1 MEIKKG
7 ISQMPEFLNQE
18 INYVVPSDGR
28 MYYVLKDGVL
38 EDGTVIA
45 TLDPKYAFDQTIP
58 CSTVGAFKEDGSIL
72 IDFDKREIKRID
84 KDLLL
89 VVSSKPSS
97 NEVLDALAKEND
109 QISKSMILDNATI
122 ITDKLINEMGITGE
136 MLFSDAFSEAN
147 VYKTDS
153 YNNKIGID
161 CSFIGKTSK
170 ELYFHTNDVNSE
182 SKIVN
187 LGEGLVNSSINNS
200 SLDHDTLISVSQD
213 AESYENDEVNPTSIV
228 EEVNTISEED
238 GPVVSKITDV
248 DDQSTSE
255 DVKLDIDHDILNEF
269 NSTNASANSEEDV
282 TSEEEIPSIV
292 SEEEVEDNDVVE
304 KTSDDIEKEMNES
317 NFVSTDSGS
326 VNDEVLDNA
335 IAVMKKMIEETNK
348 LNEKISSLEKEIEEK
363 DKTIEEQESKKSEL
377 NTLLG
382 QANEMLEKID

>member
-18 INYVVPSDGR
+18 INYVVPNDGK
-28 MYYVLKDGVL
+28 MYYVLKDGIL

-45 TLDPKYAFDQTIP
+45 TLDPKYAFNQTIP
-58 CSTVGAFKEDGSIL
+58 CSTVGAFKEDGSVL
-72 IDFDKREIKRID
+72 IDFDKKEIKRID

-97 NEVLDALAKEND
+97 NEVIDALTKEND
-109 QISKSMILDNATI
+109 EISKSMILDNATV

-170 ELYFHTNDVNSE
+170 ELYFHTNDVNSK
-182 SKIVN
+182 SKVVN
-187 LGEGLVNSSINNS
+187 LESISVGS
-200 SLDHDTLISVSQD
+200 SLDNVDNNASMSDAGNINDVSTSTP
-213 AESYENDEVNPTSIV
+213 AVDEI
-228 EEVNTISEED
+228 NTISED
-238 GPVVSKITDV
+238 DRTIVSQITDV
-248 DDQSTSE
+248 ANQDTKSDGF
-255 DVKLDIDHDILNEF
+255 KLDIDQDILNGF
-269 NSTNASANSEEDV
+269 NSTDNLEFKQDD
-282 TSEEEIPSIV
+282 ID
-292 SEEEVEDNDVVE
+292 DNDIKSSTFSDNSSLNQVDFNLEREQKPDVE
-304 KTSDDIEKEMNES
+304 ETHNSILES
-317 NFVSTDSGS
+317 ND

-348 LNEKISSLEKEIEEK
+348 LNEKINNLEKEIEEK
-363 DKTIEEQESKKSEL
+363 DRTIEKQESKKNEL
-377 NTLLG
+377 NSLLD

>member
-18 INYVVPSDGR
+18 INYVVPSDGK
-28 MYYVLKDGVL
+28 MYYVLKDGIL

-58 CSTVGAFKEDGSIL
+58 CSTVGAFKEDGSVL
-72 IDFDKREIKRID
+72 IDFDKKEIKRID

-97 NEVLDALAKEND
+97 NEVLDALTKEND
-109 QISKSMILDNATI
+109 EISKSMILDNATV

-147 VYKTDS
+147 IYKTDS

-170 ELYFHTNDVNSE
+170 ELYFHTNDVNSK
-182 SKIVN
+182 SKVVN
-187 LGEGLVNSSINNS
+187 LGAGVVDTNANDSGLGNNALS
-200 SLDHDTLISVSQD
+200 DISQSD
-213 AESYENDEVNPTSIV
+213 ENDAVNPTPVV
-228 EEVNTISEED
+228 EEISTISQED
-238 GPVVSKITDV
+238 GPVVSEITDV
-248 DDQSTSE
+248 DDQSASE

-269 NSTNASANSEEDV
+269 NSTNVSANNEEDV
-282 TSEEEIPSIV
+282 ISEEETPSIV
-292 SEEEVEDNDVVE
+292 SEEDTE
-304 KTSDDIEKEMNES
+304 
-317 NFVSTDSGS
+317 
-326 VNDEVLDNA
+326 NDEVLDNA

-348 LNEKISSLEKEIEEK
+348 LNEKISNLEKEIEEK

-377 NTLLG
+377 NTLLD

>member
-18 INYVVPSDGR
+18 INYVVPSDGK
-28 MYYVLKDGVL
+28 MYYVLKDGIL

-45 TLDPKYAFDQTIP
+45 ALDPKYAFDQTIP
-58 CSTVGAFKEDGSIL
+58 CSTVGAFKEDGSVL
-72 IDFDKREIKRID
+72 IDFDKKEIKQID

-97 NEVLDALAKEND
+97 NEVLDALTKEND
-109 QISKSMILDNATI
+109 EISKSMILDNATV

-187 LGEGLVNSSINNS
+187 LGAGVVAPKSDSSMTP
-200 SLDHDTLISVSQD
+200 DTLADVSENV
-213 AESYENDEVNPTSIV
+213 ESIENESTTITPIV
-228 EEVNTISEED
+228 EEVSAISEEN
-238 GPVVSKITDV
+238 GPVVSEITDV
-248 DDQSTSE
+248 DDQSSSE
-255 DVKLDIDHDILNEF
+255 GIKLDIDHDILNGF
-269 NSTNASANSEEDV
+269 NSDDVSAINETQED
-282 TSEEEIPSIV
+282 TPSIV
-292 SEEEVEDNDVVE
+292 SEEETEDDEVIE

-317 NFVSTDSGS
+317 SFDSIDSDS

-348 LNEKISSLEKEIEEK
+348 LNEKISNLEKEIEEK

-377 NTLLG
+377 NTLLD

>member
-18 INYVVPSDGR
+18 INYVVPSDGK
-28 MYYVLKDGVL
+28 MYYVLKDGIL

-58 CSTVGAFKEDGSIL
+58 CSTVGAFKEDGSVL
-72 IDFDKREIKRID
+72 IDFDKKEIKQID

-97 NEVLDALAKEND
+97 NEVLDALTKEND
-109 QISKSMILDNATI
+109 EISKSMILDNATV

-187 LGEGLVNSSINNS
+187 LGAGVVAPKSDSSMPP
-200 SLDHDTLISVSQD
+200 DTLSDVSEKV
-213 AESYENDEVNPTSIV
+213 ESIENESTTITPIV
-228 EEVNTISEED
+228 EEVSAISEEN
-238 GPVVSKITDV
+238 GPVVSEITDV
-248 DDQSTSE
+248 DDQSSSE
-255 DVKLDIDHDILNEF
+255 GIKLDIDHDILNGF
-269 NSTNASANSEEDV
+269 NSDDVSAINETQED
-282 TSEEEIPSIV
+282 TPSIV
-292 SEEEVEDNDVVE
+292 SEEETEDDEVIE

-317 NFVSTDSGS
+317 NFVSTDSAS

-348 LNEKISSLEKEIEEK
+348 LNEKISNLEKEIEEK

>member
-18 INYVVPSDGR
+18 INYVVPNDGK
-28 MYYVLKDGVL
+28 MYYVLKDGIL
-38 EDGTVIA
+38 EDGTIIA

-58 CSTVGAFKEDGSIL
+58 CSTVGAFKEDGSVL
-72 IDFDKREIKRID
+72 IDFDKKEIKQID

-97 NEVLDALAKEND
+97 NEVLDALTKEND
-109 QISKSMILDNATI
+109 EISKSMILDNATV

-187 LGEGLVNSSINNS
+187 LGAGLVDSSINDSNLDNS
-200 SLDHDTLISVSQD
+200 ELPDVSQN
-213 AESYENDEVNPTSIV
+213 EKNDVVNPTPVV
-228 EEVNTISEED
+228 EEISTISQEN
-238 GPVVSKITDV
+238 GPIVSEITDV
-248 DDQSTSE
+248 DDQSASE
-255 DVKLDIDHDILNEF
+255 DVKLDIDHDILNDLDF
-269 NSTNASANSEEDV
+269 TDASTDSEEAV
-282 TSEEEIPSIV
+282 ISEEEKPSIV
-292 SEEEVEDNDVVE
+292 SEEEVEDDEVVE

-317 NFVSTDSGS
+317 NFDSTDSDP

-348 LNEKISSLEKEIEEK
+348 LNEKISNLEKEIEEK

-377 NTLLG
+377 NTLLD

>member
-200 SLDHDTLISVSQD
+200 SLDHDTLISVSQEE
-213 AESYENDEVNPTSIV
+213 ESYENDEVNPTSIV

-248 DDQSTSE
+248 DDQNGLE
-255 DVKLDIDHDILNEF
+255 DVKLEIDHDILNGF
-269 NSTNASANSEEDV
+269 NSDGV
-282 TSEEEIPSIV
+282 SEEEAPSIV
-292 SEEEVEDNDVVE
+292 SEEEVEDDEVVE

-317 NFVSTDSGS
+317 SFDSTDSDS

-348 LNEKISSLEKEIEEK
+348 LNEKISNLEKEIEEK
-363 DKTIEEQESKKSEL
+363 DKTIEKQESKKNEL
-377 NTLLG
+377 NNLLD

>member
-18 INYVVPSDGR
+18 INYVVPSDGK
-28 MYYVLKDGVL
+28 MYYVLKDGIL

-58 CSTVGAFKEDGSIL
+58 CSTVGAFKEDGSVL
-72 IDFDKREIKRID
+72 IDFDKKEIKQID

-89 VVSSKPSS
+89 AVSSKPSS
-97 NEVLDALAKEND
+97 NEVLDALTKEND
-109 QISKSMILDNATI
+109 EISKSMILDNATV

-187 LGEGLVNSSINNS
+187 LGAGVVAPKSDSSMPP
-200 SLDHDTLISVSQD
+200 DTLTDVSENV
-213 AESYENDEVNPTSIV
+213 ESIENESTTITPIV
-228 EEVNTISEED
+228 EEVSAISEEN
-238 GPVVSKITDV
+238 GPVVSEITDV
-248 DDQSTSE
+248 DDQSSSE
-255 DVKLDIDHDILNEF
+255 GIKLDIDHDILNGF
-269 NSTNASANSEEDV
+269 NSDDVSAINETQED
-282 TSEEEIPSIV
+282 TPSIV
-292 SEEEVEDNDVVE
+292 SEEETEDDEVIE

-317 NFVSTDSGS
+317 SFDSIDSDS

-348 LNEKISSLEKEIEEK
+348 LNEKISNLEKEIEEK

-377 NTLLG
+377 NTLLD

>member
-248 DDQSTSE
+248 DDQNGLE
-255 DVKLDIDHDILNEF
+255 DVKLEIDHDILNGF
-269 NSTNASANSEEDV
+269 NSDGVSKEE
-282 TSEEEIPSIV
+282 TPSIV
-292 SEEEVEDNDVVE
+292 SEKVSEDDEVVE
-304 KTSDDIEKEMNES
+304 KTSDDIEKEMNEPS
-317 NFVSTDSGS
+317 FDSTDGDS

-348 LNEKISSLEKEIEEK
+348 LNEKISNLEKEIEEK
-363 DKTIEEQESKKSEL
+363 DKTIEKQESKKNEL
-377 NTLLG
+377 NNLLD

>member
-18 INYVVPSDGR
+18 INYVVPSDGK

-72 IDFDKREIKRID
+72 IDFDKKEIKRID

-248 DDQSTSE
+248 DDQNGLE
-255 DVKLDIDHDILNEF
+255 DVKLEIDHDILNGF
-269 NSTNASANSEEDV
+269 NSDGV
-282 TSEEEIPSIV
+282 SEEEAPSIV
-292 SEEEVEDNDVVE
+292 SEEEVEDDEVVE

-317 NFVSTDSGS
+317 SFDSTDSDS

-348 LNEKISSLEKEIEEK
+348 LNEKISNLEKEIEEK
-363 DKTIEEQESKKSEL
+363 DKTIEKQESKKNEL
-377 NTLLG
+377 NNLLD

>member
-18 INYVVPSDGR
+18 INYVVPSDGK
-28 MYYVLKDGVL
+28 MYYVLKDGIL

-58 CSTVGAFKEDGSIL
+58 CSTVGAFKEDGSVL
-72 IDFDKREIKRID
+72 IDFDKKEIKQID

-97 NEVLDALAKEND
+97 NEVLDALTKEND
-109 QISKSMILDNATI
+109 EISKSMILDNATV

-187 LGEGLVNSSINNS
+187 LGAELVNSSANDSDLDNS
-200 SLDHDTLISVSQD
+200 ELPDVSQNE
-213 AESYENDEVNPTSIV
+213 ESVENDAINPTPIV
-228 EEVNTISEED
+228 EEISTISQEE
-238 GPVVSKITDV
+238 GPIVSEITDV
-248 DDQSTSE
+248 DGQSDSE
-255 DVKLDIDHDILNEF
+255 GVKLDIDHDILNGF
-269 NSTNASANSEEDV
+269 NSPDV
-282 TSEEEIPSIV
+282 STISEEETPSIV
-292 SEEEVEDNDVVE
+292 SEEDSEEDEVVE

-317 NFVSTDSGS
+317 NFDSTDSDS

-348 LNEKISSLEKEIEEK
+348 LNEKISNLEKEIEEK
-363 DKTIEEQESKKSEL
+363 DKTIEKQESKKSEL
-377 NTLLG
+377 NNLLD

>member
-18 INYVVPSDGR
+18 INYVVPSDGK

-72 IDFDKREIKRID
+72 IDFDKKEIKRID

-213 AESYENDEVNPTSIV
+213 AESDENDEVNPTSIV

-248 DDQSTSE
+248 DDQNGLE
-255 DVKLDIDHDILNEF
+255 DVKLDIDHDILNGF
-269 NSTNASANSEEDV
+269 NSDGV
-282 TSEEEIPSIV
+282 SEEEAPSIV
-292 SEEEVEDNDVVE
+292 SEEEVEDDEVVE

-317 NFVSTDSGS
+317 SFDSTDSDS

-348 LNEKISSLEKEIEEK
+348 LNEKISNLEKEIEEK
-363 DKTIEEQESKKSEL
+363 DKTIEKQESKKNEL
-377 NTLLG
+377 NNLLD

>member
-18 INYVVPSDGR
+18 INYVVPSDGK
-28 MYYVLKDGVL
+28 MYYVLKDGIL

-58 CSTVGAFKEDGSIL
+58 CSTVGAFKEDGSVL
-72 IDFDKREIKRID
+72 IDFDKKEIKRID

-97 NEVLDALAKEND
+97 NEVLDALTKEND
-109 QISKSMILDNATI
+109 QISKSMILDNATV

-187 LGEGLVNSSINNS
+187 LGAGVVAPKSDSSMPP
-200 SLDHDTLISVSQD
+200 DTLTDVSENV
-213 AESYENDEVNPTSIV
+213 ESIENESTTITPIV
-228 EEVNTISEED
+228 EEVSAISEEN
-238 GPVVSKITDV
+238 GPVVSEITDV
-248 DDQSTSE
+248 DDQSSSE
-255 DVKLDIDHDILNEF
+255 GIKLDIDHDILNGF
-269 NSTNASANSEEDV
+269 NSDDVSAINETQED
-282 TSEEEIPSIV
+282 TPSIV
-292 SEEEVEDNDVVE
+292 SEEETEDDEVIE

-317 NFVSTDSGS
+317 SFDSIDSDS

-348 LNEKISSLEKEIEEK
+348 LNEKISNLEKEIEEK

>member
-18 INYVVPSDGR
+18 INYVVPSDGK
-28 MYYVLKDGVL
+28 MYYVLKDGIL

-58 CSTVGAFKEDGSIL
+58 CSTVGAFKEDGSVL
-72 IDFDKREIKRID
+72 IDFDKKEIKQID

-89 VVSSKPSS
+89 AVSSKPSS

-109 QISKSMILDNATI
+109 EISKRMILDNATV

-147 VYKTDS
+147 IYKTDS

-187 LGEGLVNSSINNS
+187 LGAGVVDTNANDSGLGNNALS
-200 SLDHDTLISVSQD
+200 DVSQSD
-213 AESYENDEVNPTSIV
+213 ENDAINPTPVV
-228 EEVNTISEED
+228 EEISTISQEE
-238 GPVVSKITDV
+238 GPIVSEITDV

-282 TSEEEIPSIV
+282 TPEEETPSIV
-292 SEEEVEDNDVVE
+292 SEKEVEDNEVVE

-348 LNEKISSLEKEIEEK
+348 LNEKISNLEKEIEEK

>member
-248 DDQSTSE
+248 DDQNGLE
-255 DVKLDIDHDILNEF
+255 DVKLEIDHDILNGF
-269 NSTNASANSEEDV
+269 NSDGV
-282 TSEEEIPSIV
+282 SEEEAPSIV
-292 SEEEVEDNDVVE
+292 SEEEVEDDEVVE

-317 NFVSTDSGS
+317 SFDSTDSDS

-348 LNEKISSLEKEIEEK
+348 LNEKISNLEKEIEEK
-363 DKTIEEQESKKSEL
+363 DKTIEKQESTKNEL
-377 NTLLG
+377 NNLLD

>member
-18 INYVVPSDGR
+18 INYVVPSDGK
-28 MYYVLKDGVL
+28 MYYVLKDGIL

-58 CSTVGAFKEDGSIL
+58 CSTVGAFKEDGSVL
-72 IDFDKREIKRID
+72 IDFDKKEIKQID

-89 VVSSKPSS
+89 AVSSKPSS
-97 NEVLDALAKEND
+97 NEVLDALTKEND
-109 QISKSMILDNATI
+109 EISKSMILDNATV

-136 MLFSDAFSEAN
+136 MLFSDAFAEAN

-187 LGEGLVNSSINNS
+187 LGAGVVAPKSDSSMTP
-200 SLDHDTLISVSQD
+200 DTLADVSENV
-213 AESYENDEVNPTSIV
+213 ESIENESTTITPIV
-228 EEVNTISEED
+228 EEVSAISEEN
-238 GPVVSKITDV
+238 GPVVSEITDV
-248 DDQSTSE
+248 DDQSSSE
-255 DVKLDIDHDILNEF
+255 GIKLDIDHDILNGF
-269 NSTNASANSEEDV
+269 NSDDVSAINETQED
-282 TSEEEIPSIV
+282 TPSIV
-292 SEEEVEDNDVVE
+292 SEEETEDDEVIE

-317 NFVSTDSGS
+317 SFDSIDSDS

-348 LNEKISSLEKEIEEK
+348 LNEKISNLEKEIEEK

-377 NTLLG
+377 NTLLD

>member
-72 IDFDKREIKRID
+72 IDFDKKEIKRID

-248 DDQSTSE
+248 DDQNGLE
-255 DVKLDIDHDILNEF
+255 DVKLEIDHDILNGF
-269 NSTNASANSEEDV
+269 NSDGV
-282 TSEEEIPSIV
+282 SEEEAPSIV
-292 SEEEVEDNDVVE
+292 SEEEVEDDEVVE

-317 NFVSTDSGS
+317 SFDSTDSDS

-348 LNEKISSLEKEIEEK
+348 LNEKISNLEKEIEEK
-363 DKTIEEQESKKSEL
+363 DKTIEKQESKKNEL
-377 NTLLG
+377 NNLLD

>member
-18 INYVVPSDGR
+18 INYVVPSDGK
-28 MYYVLKDGVL
+28 MYYVLKDGIL

-58 CSTVGAFKEDGSIL
+58 CSTIGAFKEDGSVL
-72 IDFDKREIKRID
+72 IDFDKKEVKRIG

-89 VVSSKPSS
+89 VVYSRPSS
-97 NEVLDALAKEND
+97 NEVLDALTKEND
-109 QISKSMILDNATI
+109 EISKSMILDNAAV

-170 ELYFHTNDVNSE
+170 ELYFHTNNVNSE
-182 SKIVN
+182 SKVVN
-187 LGEGLVNSSINNS
+187 LGTGTIDFSINDSN
-200 SLDHDTLISVSQD
+200 LEHDDVMDTKVTVDNEEQED
-213 AESYENDEVNPTSIV
+213 VTPTPVV
-228 EEVNTISEED
+228 EEVSTIE
-238 GPVVSKITDV
+238 PI
-248 DDQSTSE
+248 TSE
-255 DVKLDIDHDILNEF
+255 NTNFDNQDAISDGVKLDIDHDILNGLDSSYV
-269 NSTNASANSEEDV
+269 STINEDD
-282 TSEEEIPSIV
+282 
-292 SEEEVEDNDVVE
+292 VEGEVVE
-304 KTSDDIEKEMNES
+304 KTSDDIEKEMNQS
-317 NFVSTDSGS
+317 NSDS

-348 LNEKISSLEKEIEEK
+348 LNEKINNLEKEIEEK
-363 DKTIEEQESKKSEL
+363 DRTIEKQESKKNEL
-377 NTLLG
+377 NSLLD

>member
-18 INYVVPSDGR
+18 INYVVPSDGK
-28 MYYVLKDGVL
+28 MYYVLKDGIL

-58 CSTVGAFKEDGSIL
+58 CSTVGAFKEDGSVL
-72 IDFDKREIKRID
+72 IDFDKKEIKQID

-89 VVSSKPSS
+89 AVSSKPSS
-97 NEVLDALAKEND
+97 NEVLDALTKEND
-109 QISKSMILDNATI
+109 EISKSMILDNATV

-187 LGEGLVNSSINNS
+187 LGAELVNSSANDSNLDNS
-200 SLDHDTLISVSQD
+200 ELPDVSQNE
-213 AESYENDEVNPTSIV
+213 ESVENDAINPTPIV
-228 EEVNTISEED
+228 EEISTISQEE
-238 GPVVSKITDV
+238 GPIVSEITDV
-248 DDQSTSE
+248 DGQSDSE
-255 DVKLDIDHDILNEF
+255 GVKLDIDHDILNGF
-269 NSTNASANSEEDV
+269 NSPDV
-282 TSEEEIPSIV
+282 STISEEETPSIV
-292 SEEEVEDNDVVE
+292 SEEDSEEDEVVE

-317 NFVSTDSGS
+317 NFDSTDSDS

-348 LNEKISSLEKEIEEK
+348 LNEKISNLEKEIEEK
-363 DKTIEEQESKKSEL
+363 DKTIEKQESKKSEL
-377 NTLLG
+377 NNLLD

>member
-18 INYVVPSDGR
+18 INYVVPNDGK
-28 MYYVLKDGVL
+28 MYYVLKDGIL

-45 TLDPKYAFDQTIP
+45 TLDPKYAFNQTIP
-58 CSTVGAFKEDGSIL
+58 CSTVGAFKEDGSVL
-72 IDFDKREIKRID
+72 IDFDKKEIKRID

-97 NEVLDALAKEND
+97 NEVIDALTKEND
-109 QISKSMILDNATI
+109 EISKSMILDNATV

-170 ELYFHTNDVNSE
+170 ELYFHTNDVNSK
-182 SKIVN
+182 SKVVN
-187 LGEGLVNSSINNS
+187 LESISVGS
-200 SLDHDTLISVSQD
+200 SLDNVDNNASMSDAGNINDVSTSTP
-213 AESYENDEVNPTSIV
+213 AVDEI
-228 EEVNTISEED
+228 NTISED
-238 GPVVSKITDV
+238 DRTIVSQITDV
-248 DDQSTSE
+248 ANQDTKSDGF
-255 DVKLDIDHDILNEF
+255 KLDIDQDILNGF
-269 NSTNASANSEEDV
+269 NSTDNLEFKQDD
-282 TSEEEIPSIV
+282 ID
-292 SEEEVEDNDVVE
+292 DNDIKSSTFSDNSSLNQVDFNLEREQKPDVE
-304 KTSDDIEKEMNES
+304 ETHNSILES
-317 NFVSTDSGS
+317 ND

-335 IAVMKKMIEETNK
+335 IAVMKKLIEETNK
-348 LNEKISSLEKEIEEK
+348 LNEKINNLEKEIEEK
-363 DKTIEEQESKKSEL
+363 DRTIEKQESKKNEL
-377 NTLLG
+377 NSLLD

>member
-18 INYVVPSDGR
+18 INYVVPSDGK
-28 MYYVLKDGVL
+28 MYYVLKDGIL

-45 TLDPKYAFDQTIP
+45 TLDPKYVFDQTIS
-58 CSTVGAFKEDGSIL
+58 CSTVGAFKEDGSVL
-72 IDFDKREIKRID
+72 IDFDKKEIKQID

-89 VVSSKPSS
+89 AVSSKPSS
-97 NEVLDALAKEND
+97 SEVLDALAKEND
-109 QISKSMILDNATI
+109 EISKSMILDNATV

-187 LGEGLVNSSINNS
+187 LGAGVVAPKSDSSMPP
-200 SLDHDTLISVSQD
+200 DTLTDVSENV
-213 AESYENDEVNPTSIV
+213 ESIENESTTITPIV
-228 EEVNTISEED
+228 EEVSAISEEN
-238 GPVVSKITDV
+238 GPVVSEITDV
-248 DDQSTSE
+248 DDQSSSE
-255 DVKLDIDHDILNEF
+255 GIKLDIDHDILNGF
-269 NSTNASANSEEDV
+269 NSDDVSAINETQED
-282 TSEEEIPSIV
+282 TPSIV
-292 SEEEVEDNDVVE
+292 SEEETEDDEVIE

-317 NFVSTDSGS
+317 SFDSIDSDS

-348 LNEKISSLEKEIEEK
+348 LNEKISNLEKEIEEK

-377 NTLLG
+377 NTLLD

>member
-18 INYVVPSDGR
+18 INYVVPSDGK
-28 MYYVLKDGVL
+28 MYYVLKDGIL

-45 TLDPKYAFDQTIP
+45 TLDPKYAFDQTIS
-58 CSTVGAFKEDGSIL
+58 CSTVGAFKEDGSVL
-72 IDFDKREIKRID
+72 IDFDKKEIKQID

-89 VVSSKPSS
+89 AVSSKPSS
-97 NEVLDALAKEND
+97 SEVLDALAKEND
-109 QISKSMILDNATI
+109 EISKSMILDNATV

-187 LGEGLVNSSINNS
+187 LGAGVVAPKSDSSMPP
-200 SLDHDTLISVSQD
+200 DTLTDVSENV
-213 AESYENDEVNPTSIV
+213 ESIENESTTITPIV
-228 EEVNTISEED
+228 EEVSAISEEN
-238 GPVVSKITDV
+238 GPVVSEITDV
-248 DDQSTSE
+248 DDQSSSE
-255 DVKLDIDHDILNEF
+255 GIKLDIDHDILNGF
-269 NSTNASANSEEDV
+269 NSDDVSAINETQED
-282 TSEEEIPSIV
+282 TPSIV
-292 SEEEVEDNDVVE
+292 SEEETEDDEVIE

-317 NFVSTDSGS
+317 SFDSIDSDS

-348 LNEKISSLEKEIEEK
+348 LNEKISNLEKEIEEK

-377 NTLLG
+377 NTLLD

>member
-18 INYVVPSDGR
+18 INYVVPSDGK

-72 IDFDKREIKRID
+72 IDFDKKEIKRID

-248 DDQSTSE
+248 DDQNGLE
-255 DVKLDIDHDILNEF
+255 DVKLDIDHDILNGF
-269 NSTNASANSEEDV
+269 NSDGV
-282 TSEEEIPSIV
+282 SEEEAPSIV
-292 SEEEVEDNDVVE
+292 SEEEVEDDEVVE

-317 NFVSTDSGS
+317 SFDSTDSDS

-348 LNEKISSLEKEIEEK
+348 LNEKISNLEKEIEEK
-363 DKTIEEQESKKSEL
+363 DKTIEKQESKKNEL
-377 NTLLG
+377 NNLLD

>member
-18 INYVVPSDGR
+18 INYVVPSDGK
-28 MYYVLKDGVL
+28 MYYVLKDGIL

-58 CSTVGAFKEDGSIL
+58 CSTVGAFKEDGSVL
-72 IDFDKREIKRID
+72 IDFDKKEIKQID

-97 NEVLDALAKEND
+97 NEVLDALTKEND
-109 QISKSMILDNATI
+109 EISKSMILDNATV

-187 LGEGLVNSSINNS
+187 LGAGVVAPKSDSSMPP
-200 SLDHDTLISVSQD
+200 DTLSDVSENV
-213 AESYENDEVNPTSIV
+213 ESIENESTTITPIV
-228 EEVNTISEED
+228 EEVSAISEEN
-238 GPVVSKITDV
+238 GPVVSEITDV
-248 DDQSTSE
+248 DDQSSSE
-255 DVKLDIDHDILNEF
+255 GIKLDIDHDILNGF
-269 NSTNASANSEEDV
+269 NSDDVSAINETQED
-282 TSEEEIPSIV
+282 TPSIV
-292 SEEEVEDNDVVE
+292 SEEETEDDEVIE

-317 NFVSTDSGS
+317 SFDSIDSDS

-348 LNEKISSLEKEIEEK
+348 LNEKISNLEKEIEEK

-377 NTLLG
+377 NTLLD

>member
-18 INYVVPSDGR
+18 INYVVPNDGK
-28 MYYVLKDGVL
+28 MYYVLKDGIL

-45 TLDPKYAFDQTIP
+45 TLDPKYAFNQTIP
-58 CSTVGAFKEDGSIL
+58 CSTVGAFKEDGSVL
-72 IDFDKREIKRID
+72 IDFDKKEIKRID

-97 NEVLDALAKEND
+97 NEVIDALTKEND
-109 QISKSMILDNATI
+109 EISKSMILDNATV

-170 ELYFHTNDVNSE
+170 ELYFHTNDVNSK
-182 SKIVN
+182 SKVVN
-187 LGEGLVNSSINNS
+187 LESISVGS
-200 SLDHDTLISVSQD
+200 SLDNVDNNASMSDAGNINDVSTSTP
-213 AESYENDEVNPTSIV
+213 AVDEI
-228 EEVNTISEED
+228 NTISED
-238 GPVVSKITDV
+238 DRTIVSQITDV
-248 DDQSTSE
+248 ANQDTKSDGF
-255 DVKLDIDHDILNEF
+255 KLDIDQDILNGF
-269 NSTNASANSEEDV
+269 NSTDNLEFKQDD
-282 TSEEEIPSIV
+282 ID
-292 SEEEVEDNDVVE
+292 DNDI
-304 KTSDDIEKEMNES
+304 KSSTFSDNSSLNQVDFNLEKEQKPDVEETHNSILES
-317 NFVSTDSGS
+317 ND

-348 LNEKISSLEKEIEEK
+348 LNEKINNLEKEIEEK
-363 DKTIEEQESKKSEL
+363 DRTIEKQESKKNEL
-377 NTLLG
+377 NSLLD

>member
-18 INYVVPSDGR
+18 INYVVPNDGK
-28 MYYVLKDGVL
+28 MYYVLKDGIL

-45 TLDPKYAFDQTIP
+45 TLDPKYAFNQTIP
-58 CSTVGAFKEDGSIL
+58 CSTVGAFKKDGSVL
-72 IDFDKREIKRID
+72 IDFDKKEIKRID

-97 NEVLDALAKEND
+97 NEVLDALTKEND
-109 QISKSMILDNATI
+109 EISKSMILDNATV

-170 ELYFHTNDVNSE
+170 ELYFHTNDVNSK
-182 SKIVN
+182 SKVVN
-187 LGEGLVNSSINNS
+187 LESISVGS
-200 SLDHDTLISVSQD
+200 SLDNVDNNASMSDAGNINDVSTSTP
-213 AESYENDEVNPTSIV
+213 AVDEI
-228 EEVNTISEED
+228 NTISED
-238 GPVVSKITDV
+238 DRTIVSQITDV
-248 DDQSTSE
+248 ANQDTKSDGF
-255 DVKLDIDHDILNEF
+255 KLDIDQDILNGF
-269 NSTNASANSEEDV
+269 NSTDNLEFKQDD
-282 TSEEEIPSIV
+282 ID
-292 SEEEVEDNDVVE
+292 DNDIKSSTFSDNSSLNQVDFNLEREQKPDVE
-304 KTSDDIEKEMNES
+304 ETHNSILES
-317 NFVSTDSGS
+317 ND

-348 LNEKISSLEKEIEEK
+348 LNEKINNLEKEIEEK
-363 DKTIEEQESKKSEL
+363 DRTIEKQESKKNEL
-377 NTLLG
+377 NSLLD

>member
-18 INYVVPSDGR
+18 INYVVPNDGK
-28 MYYVLKDGVL
+28 MYYVLKDGIL

-45 TLDPKYAFDQTIP
+45 TLDPKYAFNQTIP
-58 CSTVGAFKEDGSIL
+58 CSTVGAFKEDGSVL
-72 IDFDKREIKRID
+72 IDFDKKEIKRID

-97 NEVLDALAKEND
+97 NEVIDALTKEND
-109 QISKSMILDNATI
+109 EISKSMILDNATV
-122 ITDKLINEMGITGE
+122 ITDKLINEMGITGK

-170 ELYFHTNDVNSE
+170 ELYFHTNDVNSK
-182 SKIVN
+182 SKVVN
-187 LGEGLVNSSINNS
+187 LESISVGS
-200 SLDHDTLISVSQD
+200 SLDNVDNNASTSDAGNINDVSTSTP
-213 AESYENDEVNPTSIV
+213 AVDEI
-228 EEVNTISEED
+228 NTISED
-238 GPVVSKITDV
+238 DRTIVSQITDV
-248 DDQSTSE
+248 ANQDTKSDGF
-255 DVKLDIDHDILNEF
+255 KLDIDQDILNGF
-269 NSTNASANSEEDV
+269 NSTDNLEFKQDD
-282 TSEEEIPSIV
+282 ID
-292 SEEEVEDNDVVE
+292 DNDIKSSTFSDNSSLNQVDFNLEREQKPDVE
-304 KTSDDIEKEMNES
+304 ETHNSILES
-317 NFVSTDSGS
+317 ND

-348 LNEKISSLEKEIEEK
+348 LNEKINNLEKEIEEK
-363 DKTIEEQESKKSEL
+363 DRTIEKQESKKNEL
-377 NTLLG
+377 NSLLD

>member
-18 INYVVPSDGR
+18 INYVVPSDGK
-28 MYYVLKDGVL
+28 MYYVLKDGIL

-58 CSTVGAFKEDGSIL
+58 CSTVGAFKEDGSVL
-72 IDFDKREIKRID
+72 IDFDKKEIKQID

-89 VVSSKPSS
+89 AVSSKPSS
-97 NEVLDALAKEND
+97 NEVLDALTKEND
-109 QISKSMILDNATI
+109 EISKSMILDNATV

-187 LGEGLVNSSINNS
+187 LGAGVVAPKSDSSMPP
-200 SLDHDTLISVSQD
+200 DTLTDVSENV
-213 AESYENDEVNPTSIV
+213 ESIENESTTITPIV
-228 EEVNTISEED
+228 EEVSAISEEN
-238 GPVVSKITDV
+238 GPVVSEITDV
-248 DDQSTSE
+248 DDQSSSE
-255 DVKLDIDHDILNEF
+255 GIKLDIDHDILNGF
-269 NSTNASANSEEDV
+269 NSDGV
-282 TSEEEIPSIV
+282 SEEEAPSIV
-292 SEEEVEDNDVVE
+292 SEEEVEDDEVVE

-317 NFVSTDSGS
+317 SFDSTDSGS

-348 LNEKISSLEKEIEEK
+348 LNEKISNLEKEIEEK

>member
-18 INYVVPSDGR
+18 INYVVPNDGK
-28 MYYVLKDGVL
+28 MYYVLKDGIL

-45 TLDPKYAFDQTIP
+45 TLDPKYAFNQTIP
-58 CSTVGAFKEDGSIL
+58 CSTVGAFKEDGSVL
-72 IDFDKREIKRID
+72 IDFDKKEIKRID

-97 NEVLDALAKEND
+97 NEVIDALTKEND
-109 QISKSMILDNATI
+109 EISKSMILDNATV

-170 ELYFHTNDVNSE
+170 ELYFHTNDVNSK
-182 SKIVN
+182 SKVVN
-187 LGEGLVNSSINNS
+187 LESISVGS
-200 SLDHDTLISVSQD
+200 SLDNVDNNASMSDAGNINDVSTSTPAVDEINAISEDDRTIVSQ
-213 AESYENDEVNPTSIV
+213 
-228 EEVNTISEED
+228 
-238 GPVVSKITDV
+238 ITDV
-248 DDQSTSE
+248 ANQDTKSDGF
-255 DVKLDIDHDILNEF
+255 KLDIDQDILNGF
-269 NSTNASANSEEDV
+269 NSTDNLEFKQD
-282 TSEEEIPSIV
+282 EID
-292 SEEEVEDNDVVE
+292 DNDI
-304 KTSDDIEKEMNES
+304 KSSTFSDNSSLNQVDFNLEKEQKPDVEETHNSILES
-317 NFVSTDSGS
+317 ND

-348 LNEKISSLEKEIEEK
+348 LNEKINNLEKEIEEK
-363 DKTIEEQESKKSEL
+363 DRTIEKQESKKNEL
-377 NTLLG
+377 NSLLD

>member
-18 INYVVPSDGR
+18 INYVVPSDGK

-58 CSTVGAFKEDGSIL
+58 CSTVGAFKEDGSVL
-72 IDFDKREIKRID
+72 IDFDKKEIKRID

-182 SKIVN
+182 SKIVS
-187 LGEGLVNSSINNS
+187 LEAGLVNSSTNNS
-200 SLDHDTLISVSQD
+200 NLDHNTSIDVSQN
-213 AESYENDEVNPTSIV
+213 AESDENDEVNPTSIV
-228 EEVNTISEED
+228 EEVSTISEEG
-238 GPVVSKITDV
+238 GPIISKITDV
-248 DDQSTSE
+248 DDQSGPE
-255 DVKLDIDHDILNEF
+255 DIKLDIDHDILNGF
-269 NSTNASANSEEDV
+269 NSDDVSKEE
-282 TSEEEIPSIV
+282 TPSIV
-292 SEEEVEDNDVVE
+292 SEKVSEDDEVVE

-317 NFVSTDSGS
+317 SFDSTDSDS

-348 LNEKISSLEKEIEEK
+348 LNEKISNLEKEIEEK
-363 DKTIEEQESKKSEL
+363 DKTIEKQESKKNEL
-377 NTLLG
+377 NNLLD

>member
-18 INYVVPSDGR
+18 INYVVPSDGK
-28 MYYVLKDGVL
+28 MYYVLKDGIL

-58 CSTVGAFKEDGSIL
+58 CSTVGAFKEDGSVL
-72 IDFDKREIKRID
+72 IDFDKKEIKQID

-97 NEVLDALAKEND
+97 NEVLDALTKEND
-109 QISKSMILDNATI
+109 EISKSMILDNATV

-187 LGEGLVNSSINNS
+187 LGAGVVAPKSDSSMTP
-200 SLDHDTLISVSQD
+200 DTLADVSENV
-213 AESYENDEVNPTSIV
+213 ESIENESTTITPIV
-228 EEVNTISEED
+228 EEVSAISEEN
-238 GPVVSKITDV
+238 GPVVSEITDV
-248 DDQSTSE
+248 DDQSSSE
-255 DVKLDIDHDILNEF
+255 GIKLDIDHDILNGF
-269 NSTNASANSEEDV
+269 NSDDVSAINETQED
-282 TSEEEIPSIV
+282 TPSIV
-292 SEEEVEDNDVVE
+292 SEEETEDDEVIE

-317 NFVSTDSGS
+317 SFDSIDSDS

-348 LNEKISSLEKEIEEK
+348 LNEKISNLEKEIEEK

-377 NTLLG
+377 NTLLD

>member
-248 DDQSTSE
+248 DDQNGLE
-255 DVKLDIDHDILNEF
+255 DVKLEIDHDILNGF
-269 NSTNASANSEEDV
+269 NSDGV
-282 TSEEEIPSIV
+282 SEEEAPSIV
-292 SEEEVEDNDVVE
+292 SEEEVEDDEVVE

-317 NFVSTDSGS
+317 SFDSTDSDS

-348 LNEKISSLEKEIEEK
+348 LNEKISNLEKEIEEK
-363 DKTIEEQESKKSEL
+363 DKTIEKQESKKNEL
-377 NTLLG
+377 NNLLD

>member
-18 INYVVPSDGR
+18 INYVVPSDGK

-58 CSTVGAFKEDGSIL
+58 CSTVGAFKEDGSVL
-72 IDFDKREIKRID
+72 IDFDKKEIKRID

-182 SKIVN
+182 SRIVS
-187 LGEGLVNSSINNS
+187 LEAGLVNSSTNNS
-200 SLDHDTLISVSQD
+200 NLDHNTSIDVSQN
-213 AESYENDEVNPTSIV
+213 AESDENDEVNPTSIV
-228 EEVNTISEED
+228 EEVSTISEEG
-238 GPVVSKITDV
+238 GPIISKITDV
-248 DDQSTSE
+248 DDQSGPE
-255 DVKLDIDHDILNEF
+255 DIKLDIDHDILNGF
-269 NSTNASANSEEDV
+269 NSDDVSKEE
-282 TSEEEIPSIV
+282 TPSIV
-292 SEEEVEDNDVVE
+292 SEKVSEDDEVVE

-317 NFVSTDSGS
+317 SFDSTDSDS
-326 VNDEVLDNA
+326 VNDEILDNA

-348 LNEKISSLEKEIEEK
+348 LNEKISNLEKEIEEK
-363 DKTIEEQESKKSEL
+363 DKTIEKQESKKNEL
-377 NTLLG
+377 NNLLD

>member
-18 INYVVPSDGR
+18 INYVVPSDGK
-28 MYYVLKDGVL
+28 MYYVLKDGIL

-58 CSTVGAFKEDGSIL
+58 CSTVGAFKEDGSVL
-72 IDFDKREIKRID
+72 IDFDKKEIKQID

-89 VVSSKPSS
+89 AVSSKPSS
-97 NEVLDALAKEND
+97 NEVLDALTKEND
-109 QISKSMILDNATI
+109 EISKSMILDNATV

-187 LGEGLVNSSINNS
+187 LGAGVVAPKSDSSMPP
-200 SLDHDTLISVSQD
+200 DTLSDVSEKV
-213 AESYENDEVNPTSIV
+213 ESIENESTTITPIV
-228 EEVNTISEED
+228 EEVSAISEEN
-238 GPVVSKITDV
+238 GPVVSEITDV
-248 DDQSTSE
+248 DDQSSSE
-255 DVKLDIDHDILNEF
+255 GIKLDIDHDILNGF
-269 NSTNASANSEEDV
+269 NSDDVSAINETQED
-282 TSEEEIPSIV
+282 TPSIV
-292 SEEEVEDNDVVE
+292 SEEETEDDEVIE

-317 NFVSTDSGS
+317 SFDSIDSDS

-348 LNEKISSLEKEIEEK
+348 LNEKISNLEKEIEEK

-377 NTLLG
+377 NTLLD

>member
-18 INYVVPSDGR
+18 INYVVPSDGK
-28 MYYVLKDGVL
+28 MYYVLKDGIL

-58 CSTVGAFKEDGSIL
+58 CSTVGAFKEDGSVL
-72 IDFDKREIKRID
+72 IDFDKKEIKQID

-89 VVSSKPSS
+89 AVSSKPSS
-97 NEVLDALAKEND
+97 NEVLDALTKEND
-109 QISKSMILDNATI
+109 EISKSMILDNATV

-187 LGEGLVNSSINNS
+187 LGAELVNSSANDSNLDNS
-200 SLDHDTLISVSQD
+200 ELPDVSQNE
-213 AESYENDEVNPTSIV
+213 ESVENDAINPTPIV
-228 EEVNTISEED
+228 EEISTISQEE
-238 GPVVSKITDV
+238 GPIVSEITDV
-248 DDQSTSE
+248 DGQSDSE
-255 DVKLDIDHDILNEF
+255 GVKLDIDHDMLNGF
-269 NSTNASANSEEDV
+269 NSPDV
-282 TSEEEIPSIV
+282 STISEEETPSIV
-292 SEEEVEDNDVVE
+292 SEEDSEEDEVVE

-317 NFVSTDSGS
+317 NFDSTDSDS

-348 LNEKISSLEKEIEEK
+348 LNEKISNLEKEIEEK
-363 DKTIEEQESKKSEL
+363 DKTIEKQESKKSEL
-377 NTLLG
+377 NNLLD